1 MCARIF
7 KTKGGASE
15 VFVAKGAQLDVAPQ
29 ILDGRAAGDDRAL
42 ELLGRAAAR
51 AARLAA
57 VTARRLGSSADPTQG
72 VAVPRSL
79 SSSPRLSAVCLA
91 VLCIAGALAATVSAA
106 ITTGADLRRSLPGPE
121 SRTSLK
127 GTTEFTGLD
136 STGAVAIAVVRS
148 RSGAVVAY
156 VCDGRRVSRWLTGRV
171 RGGRAT
177 LRGRAGARLT
187 ARFSGR
193 RVTGTAR
200 VGRRSLRFVL
210 TRASKGIGLR
220 RLVARRDSDRAVVEA
235 AWITTRA
242 GRIIGIGSTSGAV
255 VFRTTVDNA
264 QQSGA
269 DTTGELEPGTG
280 GAGGAEAEP
289 LLFDRA
295 QCAVLLLRITSKLAQ
310 DDPNATLEA
319 IDLAGRFGD
328 KNCSRF
334 FRLPSIEP

>member
-1 MCARIF
+1 MR
-7 KTKGGASE
+7 
-15 VFVAKGAQLDVAPQ
+15 
-29 ILDGRAAGDDRAL
+29 
-42 ELLGRAAAR
+42 
-51 AARLAA
+51 
-57 VTARRLGSSADPTQG
+57 
-72 VAVPRSL
+72 RSL
-79 SSSPRLSAVCLA
+79 WSSSRPLAVCLSALLVTGA
-91 VLCIAGALAATVSAA
+91 VAATVSAA
-106 ITTGADLRRSLPGPE
+106 TTTGAELRRSLPGPE

-136 STGAVAIAVVRS
+136 STRAVAIAVVRS
-148 RSGAVVAY
+148 RTGAVLAY

-171 RGGRAT
+171 RNGRAT
-177 LRGRAGARLT
+177 LRGRGGARRT

-210 TRASKGIGLR
+210 TRAARGIGLR
-220 RLVARRDSDRAVVEA
+220 RLVARRDSDRAAVEA
-235 AWITTRA
+235 AWITTRG

-264 QQSGA
+264 QQSGT
-269 DTTGELEPGTG
+269 DTTGELGAGTG
-280 GAGGAEAEP
+280 GGGGAEAEP

-310 DDPNATLEA
+310 DDRDATLEA

-334 FRLPSIEP
+334 FRLPSVQP